1 MIRILSLCLLVL
13 LGVPAAAQTPPEQKP
28 AIEQKNT
35 AEQKMPAEP
44 KPAALLCVYNNRKY
58 SEGANVCVQKAMMQ
72 TCTID
77 GAKAVWANVTDE
89 KLSSGCTAPGPRL
102 TKYQRAAI
110 VNRRNI
116 RREITPAT
124 DSSPF
129 CFYTNG
135 KRFCE

>member
-1 MIRILSLCLLVL
+1 MIRTLSFCLLVL
-13 LGVPAAAQTPPEQKP
+13 LAVPAAAQTPPEQK
-28 AIEQKNT
+28 AST
-35 AEQKMPAEP
+35 EP
-44 KPAALLCVYNNRKY
+44 KTSAGQKPVALLCVYNNRKY

-77 GAKAVWANVTDE
+77 GAKAVWTNVTDD
-89 KLSSGCTAPGPRL
+89 KLTSRCVAPARRL
-102 TKYQRAAI
+102 SKYQQRAI
-110 VNRRNI
+110 WNRQNI